1 MNIKNIILFILYY
14 PALIIDLIK
23 SFLGIKN
30 NKLRVLLFHFIPQE
44 ETKRFQENLI
54 WLQKYWKIVDP
65 NTFDKMINGNQEILG
80 NNLFLTFDDGYLS
93 DYYITKDVLNPMGI
107 KALFFIIPNFI
118 KIKEQKEREDFV
130 FNNIF
135 PKSNES
141 DLSHNKNKL
150 LNMTD
155 KEINY
160 LIASGQKIGFHT
172 TSHQKLSSITD
183 DEILIDE
190 IVSGAELLENKFG
203 ISIDHFSFSFGN
215 LESFNKKAL
224 KVAETKFKFIFTGM
238 RGNNAKIK
246 NPLAICRDSIFTNYS
261 NQLIGSFLFGL
272 ADFIYNKKLK
282 VYKSWID

>member
-1 MNIKNIILFILYY
+1 MLYY

-44 ETKRFQENLI
+44 ETKRFQEKLI
-54 WLQKYWKIVDP
+54 WLQKYWKIIDP
-65 NTFDKMINGNQEILG
+65 NTFDKMINGNQKILG

-135 PKSNES
+135 PESNES

-155 KEINY
+155 KEIGY
-160 LIASGQKIGFHT
+160 LIA
-172 TSHQKLSSITD
+172 
-183 DEILIDE
+183 
-190 IVSGAELLENKFG
+190 
-203 ISIDHFSFSFGN
+203 
-215 LESFNKKAL
+215 
-224 KVAETKFKFIFTGM
+224 
-238 RGNNAKIK
+238 
-246 NPLAICRDSIFTNYS
+246 
-261 NQLIGSFLFGL
+261 
-272 ADFIYNKKLK
+272 
-282 VYKSWID
+282 